1 MGYRKAA
8 RMRRT
13 QFVRGHY
20 RNGHYVSAHVRN
32 DMGPTP
38 QWVWNIFIGFGS
50 LVGLIVFFSVASYEM
65 DRNPG
70 LQAQPRDTSTRQ
82 MNRRGR

>member
-1 MGYRKAA
+1 MQATTAPGFFCFMAWPEA
-8 RMRRT
+8 VMS
-13 QFVRGHY
+13 VW
-20 RNGHYVSAHVRN
+20 N